1 MEGRAMPDPTSP
13 GNPTPDDLKAAG
25 AADAA
30 QTDEQRADATVE
42 AEVTDAPAAAD
53 SDRAAE
59 LEAAVADLRD
69 RLLRSHAEMENLR
82 RRTEREVQDAK
93 RYAVSSF
100 ARDLL
105 GVADNLRRALDAA
118 AGPGTSGGDAAE
130 EIADPVFTA
139 LVEGVEL
146 TEREL
151 LKALEKNGVKKLD
164 PRGKPF
170 DPHHHEAVFEAPD
183 PNVPSGTVV
192 QVMQDGYVIGDRILR
207 PAMVG
212 VARGGPKAAAPETTG
227 VDRRA

>member
-1 MEGRAMPDPTSP
+1 MPDPTSP
-13 GNPTPDDLKAAG
+13 GNPTPDEVKN
-25 AADAA
+25 ADAP
-30 QTDEQRADATVE
+30 QTDEQRADGTVE
-42 AEVTDAPAAAD
+42 AEVTDAAAGAD
-53 SDRAAE
+53 RTAE

-105 GVADNLRRALDAA
+105 GVADNLRRALEAAAA
-118 AGPGTSGGDAAE
+118 AGKSSADASDDVR
-130 EIADPVFTA
+130 DPVFAA

-151 LKALEKNGVKKLD
+151 QKTLEKNGVKKLD

-183 PNVPSGTVV
+183 PSVPSGTVV

-212 VARGGPKAAAPETTG
+212 VARGGPKPGAAPETAG

>member
-1 MEGRAMPDPTSP
+1 MQLSSGPRNLITDVAGVSVGHAQDPALAS
-13 GNPTPDDLKAAG
+13 G
-25 AADAA
+25 
-30 QTDEQRADATVE
+30 
-42 AEVTDAPAAAD
+42 VTAIVFDAPATASVD
-53 SDRAAE
+53 VRGG
-59 LEAAVADLRD
+59 ADLRD

-105 GVADNLRRALDAA
+105 GVADNLRRALEAAAA
-118 AGPGTSGGDAAE
+118 AGKSGAAPSE
-130 EIADPVFTA
+130 EVSDPVFAA

-151 LKALEKNGVKKLD
+151 QKTLEKNGVKKLD

-183 PNVPSGTVV
+183 PSVPSGTVV

-212 VARGGPKAAAPETTG
+212 VARIELLHA
-227 VDRRA
+227 